1 MPADRQPTAEPIADL
16 SVVIPTLESSGILE
30 PLLRSVAPVAG
41 EVWVVDGQSHD
52 HAATASHARALGARF
67 AKAPRGRG
75 TQIRAGCV
83 LASRTW
89 LLILHA
95 DSSLPAEWADT
106 VRAFVTAPEHRHRA
120 AYFRLAFD
128 EDSWPARRTA
138 ALANLRSRLLAL
150 PYGDQGLLISRTL
163 LDEIGGF
170 RDLPIMEDVDIVRRI
185 GRRRLCFLGAA
196 IRTSA
201 ERYRRD
207 GWLGRSL
214 RNGLCLALWFAGTPP
229 ERILNVYQAVAAAR
243 SARAPTMRAACY
255 RREQV
260 AGTPHNGRPSML
272 DRICGMFLLALA
284 VVVAVHTVAD
294 PLFHTSSETQPYSP
308 LWAILNPLMVLG
320 IALGLLFS
328 YARKRRVDGEP
339 DSGPVTREFL
349 IANTQFFGFVAV
361 GILMLWN
368 WFNLLSP
375 AFTAIGADT
384 ASLVWILIDATL
396 PLLFGSMGM
405 FLVRNSN
412 GE

>member
-1 MPADRQPTAEPIADL
+1 MPAHCQPTAQPITNL
-16 SVVIPTLESSGILE
+16 SVVIPTLESSGTLE

-41 EVWVVDGQSHD
+41 EVWVVDGQSRD
-52 HAATASHARALGARF
+52 HAATASHARSNGARF

-75 TQIRAGCV
+75 TQIRAGCA
-83 LASRTW
+83 LASHAW

-95 DSSLPAEWADT
+95 DSSLPAEWADR
-106 VRAFVTAPEHRHRA
+106 VRAFVTAPEHRRRA
-120 AYFRLAFD
+120 ACFRLAFD

-185 GRRRLCFLGAA
+185 GRRRLRFLGAV

-207 GWLGRSL
+207 GWLRRSL
-214 RNGLCLALWFAGTPP
+214 RNGLCLALWFAGMPP
-229 ERILNVYQAVAAAR
+229 VRILKVYETVAAAG
-243 SARAPTMRAACY
+243 SARSSTSRAACY
-255 RREQV
+255 RREHV
-260 AGTPHNGRPSML
+260 AGAPHHGRPSML
-272 DRICGMFLLALA
+272 NRICGTFLLALA
-284 VVVAVHTVAD
+284 VAVAVHTVAD
-294 PLFHTSSETQPYSP
+294 PLYHTSTEAQPYSP

-320 IALGLLFS
+320 IALGLIFG
-328 YARKRRVDGEP
+328 YARKRRADGEA

-349 IANTQFFGFVAV
+349 IANTQFFGLLAV

-384 ASLVWILIDATL
+384 VSLVWILIDASL
-396 PLLFGSMGM
+396 PLLLGSMGM

-412 GE
+412 SE

>member
-1 MPADRQPTAEPIADL
+1 
-16 SVVIPTLESSGILE
+16 
-30 PLLRSVAPVAG
+30 
-41 EVWVVDGQSHD
+41 
-52 HAATASHARALGARF
+52 
-67 AKAPRGRG
+67 
-75 TQIRAGCV
+75 
-83 LASRTW
+83 
-89 LLILHA
+89 
-95 DSSLPAEWADT
+95 
-106 VRAFVTAPEHRHRA
+106 
-120 AYFRLAFD
+120 
-128 EDSWPARRTA
+128 
-138 ALANLRSRLLAL
+138 
-150 PYGDQGLLISRTL
+150 
-163 LDEIGGF
+163 
-170 RDLPIMEDVDIVRRI
+170 
-185 GRRRLCFLGAA
+185 
-196 IRTSA
+196 
-201 ERYRRD
+201 
-207 GWLGRSL
+207 
-214 RNGLCLALWFAGTPP
+214 
-229 ERILNVYQAVAAAR
+229 
-243 SARAPTMRAACY
+243 
-255 RREQV
+255 
-260 AGTPHNGRPSML
+260 ML

-320 IALGLLFS
+320 IALGLIFS